1 MSPDLTVTPALD
13 QPAPREWTDEQDT
26 TLRLWVALDRCHSTC
41 AKAIAAK
48 AKEYG
53 LTTSQFETL
62 EALYYLGPLSL
73 TELADTLSA
82 NVHETRNP

>member
-1 MSPDLTVTPALD
+1 MTLGVMSPDLTVTPDLD
-13 QPAPREWTDEQDT
+13 QPASREWTDEQDT

-53 LTTSQFETL
+53 LTAPQLGTL
-62 EALYYLGPLSL
+62 EALYPRLLRHRFL
-73 TELADTLSA
+73 LL
-82 NVHETRNP
+82 HQK